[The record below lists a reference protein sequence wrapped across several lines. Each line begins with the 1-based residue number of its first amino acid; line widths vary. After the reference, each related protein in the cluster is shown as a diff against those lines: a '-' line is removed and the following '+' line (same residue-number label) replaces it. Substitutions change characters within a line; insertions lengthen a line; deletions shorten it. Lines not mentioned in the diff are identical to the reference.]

1 MAERSIGHDAPSI
14 KEKVFSM
21 PAKEKTV
28 LPLPDRSHRS
38 GELERVLAELREA
51 NERLVIAGVQM
62 QEMAEQSET
71 RRVQAEGARA
81 EAEAASHAKDEFL
94 AVLSHELRTPLNAIL
109 GWTHM
114 LRRGTLKATAVDRA
128 LDVIERNAKLQMQLI
143 GDLLEVSQII
153 SGKLRLDVHP
163 VDLAPLTAA
172 SLDAFQPAA
181 CAKDI
186 GLESH
191 IEPVRPILGDPA
203 RLQQILWNLLS
214 NAVKFTPQ
222 RGRVH
227 IGLVQAGAAAQ
238 ITVADSGVG
247 IEPAFLP
254 YVFDRFRQAD
264 SSYAR
269 TFGGLGLGLAI
280 VRQLVQLHG
289 GTVTVQSAGKE
300 LGSTFTVTLPSLTAT
315 LDSASSDP
323 RVTAAHSLEGLR
335 VLVIENEPDSRLLF
349 TLLLEESG
357 AHVTAA
363 ASAGEALA
371 LLDARTVDVIVADI
385 GLPDE
390 DGYAFIRQ
398 VRAREDGP
406 HHVPALALTAYARA
420 EDRDRALASGYQM
433 HVAKPVEPDQF
444 IAAVASLARHARTA
458 RSSDAASS
466 GRRPVAGTDDVG
478 ANPSERL
485 GSQRRVKRPPRKKSR
500 RK

>member
-1 MAERSIGHDAPSI
+1 
-14 KEKVFSM
+14 
-21 PAKEKTV
+21 
-28 LPLPDRSHRS
+28 
-38 GELERVLAELREA
+38 VLAELREA
-51 NERLVIAGVQM
+51 NARLVFAGIQL
-62 QEMAEQSET
+62 QEMTEQAET
-71 RRVQAEGARA
+71 RRLQAEEARA
-81 EAEAASHAKDEFL
+81 DAEAASHAKDEFL

-128 LDVIERNAKLQMQLI
+128 LDIIERNAKLQMQLI

-163 VDLAPLTAA
+163 IDLAPLTAA
-172 SLDAFQPAA
+172 SLDAFKPAA
-181 CAKDI
+181 RAKDV

-214 NAVKFTPQ
+214 NALKFTPQ

-227 IGLVQAGAAAQ
+227 VGLVQAGAAAQ
-238 ITVADSGVG
+238 ITVTDSGMG
-247 IEPAFLP
+247 IEPALLP
-254 YVFDRFRQAD
+254 YVFDRFRQGD

-289 GTVTVQSAGKE
+289 GTVKAESAGKE
-300 LGSTFTVTLPSLTAT
+300 LGSTFTVTLPSLTAA

-323 RVTAAHSLEGLR
+323 HVTAAHSLEGLR
-335 VLVIENEPDSRLLF
+335 VLVIENEPDSRDLF
-349 TLLLEESG
+349 TLLLQESG

-371 LLDARTVDVIVADI
+371 LLDTRTVDVIVADI

-390 DGYAFIRQ
+390 DGYAFMWQI
-398 VRAREDGP
+398 RAREDGGP

-433 HVAKPVEPDQF
+433 HVAKPVDPDQF
-444 IAAVASLARHARTA
+444 IAAVASLARHATA

-466 GRRPVAGTDDVG
+466 GIRPVAGTDDVV

-485 GSQRRVKRPPRKKSR
+485 GSRRRVKRRPRKKSR

>member
-1 MAERSIGHDAPSI
+1 
-14 KEKVFSM
+14 
-21 PAKEKTV
+21 
-28 LPLPDRSHRS
+28 
-38 GELERVLAELREA
+38 VLAELREA
-51 NERLVIAGVQM
+51 NARLVFAGIQL
-62 QEMAEQSET
+62 QEMTEQAET
-71 RRVQAEGARA
+71 RRLQAEEARA
-81 EAEAASHAKDEFL
+81 DAEAASHAKDEFL

-128 LDVIERNAKLQMQLI
+128 LDIIERNAKLQMQLI

-163 VDLAPLTAA
+163 IDLAPLTAA
-172 SLDAFQPAA
+172 SLDAFKPAA
-181 CAKDI
+181 RAKDV

-214 NAVKFTPQ
+214 NALKFTPQ

-227 IGLVQAGAAAQ
+227 VGLVQAGAAAQ
-238 ITVADSGVG
+238 ITVTDSGMG
-247 IEPAFLP
+247 IEPALLP
-254 YVFDRFRQAD
+254 YVFDRFRQGD

-289 GTVTVQSAGKE
+289 GTVKAESAGKE
-300 LGSTFTVTLPSLTAT
+300 LGSTFTVTLPSLTAA

-323 RVTAAHSLEGLR
+323 HVTAAHSLEGLR
-335 VLVIENEPDSRLLF
+335 VLVIENEPDSRDLF
-349 TLLLEESG
+349 TLLLQESG

-371 LLDARTVDVIVADI
+371 LLDTRTVDVIVADI

-390 DGYAFIRQ
+390 DGYAFMWQI
-398 VRAREDGP
+398 RAREDGGP
-406 HHVPALALTAYARA
+406 HHVPALALTAYTRA

-433 HVAKPVEPDQF
+433 HVAKPVDPDQF
-444 IAAVASLARHARTA
+444 IAAVASLARHATA

-466 GRRPVAGTDDVG
+466 GIRPVAGTDDVV

-485 GSQRRVKRPPRKKSR
+485 GSRRRVKRRPRKKSR

>member
-1 MAERSIGHDAPSI
+1 M
-14 KEKVFSM
+14 
-21 PAKEKTV
+21 
-28 LPLPDRSHRS
+28 
-38 GELERVLAELREA
+38 LAELREA
-51 NERLVIAGVQM
+51 NARLVFAGIQLH
-62 QEMAEQSET
+62 EMTEQAET
-71 RRVQAEGARA
+71 RRLQAEEARA
-81 EAEAASHAKDEFL
+81 DAEAASHAKDEFL

-114 LRRGTLKATAVDRA
+114 LRRGSLKAATVDRA
-128 LDVIERNAKLQMQLI
+128 LGVIERNATLQMQLI

-181 CAKDI
+181 RAKDI

-203 RLQQILWNLLS
+203 RVQQILWNLLS

-227 IGLVQAGAAAQ
+227 VGLMQVGAVAQ
-238 ITVADSGVG
+238 ITVADSGMG
-247 IEPAFLP
+247 IEPALLP
-254 YVFDRFRQAD
+254 YVFDRFRQGD

-289 GTVTVQSAGKE
+289 GNVKAESAGKE

-315 LDSASSDP
+315 LDSTSSDP
-323 RVTAAHSLEGLR
+323 RVIAAPSFEGLR
-335 VLVIENEPDSRLLF
+335 VLVVENEPDSRLLF

-363 ASAGEALA
+363 GSAGEALA
-371 LLDARTVDVIVADI
+371 LLDTRTVDVIVADI

-398 VRAREDGP
+398 VRARENGGP

-444 IAAVASLARHARTA
+444 IAAVARLARQAGSA

-466 GRRPVAGTDDVG
+466 GTRPVAGTDDVV
-478 ANPSERL
+478 AHPSERL
-485 GSQRRVKRPPRKKSR
+485 RSQRRVKRRPRKKSR

>member
-1 MAERSIGHDAPSI
+1 MAADDHTAVPS
-14 KEKVFSM
+14 
-21 PAKEKTV
+21 
-28 LPLPDRSHRS
+28 PDPSQS
-38 GELERVLAELREA
+38 GGELERVLAELREA
-51 NERLVIAGVQM
+51 NARLVFAGIQLH
-62 QEMAEQSET
+62 EMTE
-71 RRVQAEGARA
+71 QAEARRSQAEAATA

-181 CAKDI
+181 RAKDI
-186 GLESH
+186 RLESH
-191 IEPVRPILGDPA
+191 SEPVRPILGDPA

-214 NAVKFTPQ
+214 NALKFTPQ

-227 IGLVQAGAAAQ
+227 VGLVQAGAAAQ

-247 IEPAFLP
+247 IEPALLP
-254 YVFDRFRQAD
+254 YVFDRFRQGD

-289 GTVTVQSAGKE
+289 GTVKAESAGKE
-300 LGSTFTVTLPSLTAT
+300 LGSTFTVTLPSLTVT
-315 LDSASSDP
+315 LDTASSDP
-323 RVTAAHSLEGLR
+323 HVTAAHPLDGLR

-371 LLDARTVDVIVADI
+371 LLDTRTVDVIVADI

-398 VRAREDGP
+398 VRAREDGGP
-406 HHVPALALTAYARA
+406 HHVPALALTAYARP

-433 HVAKPVEPDQF
+433 HVAKPVEPDQL

-466 GRRPVAGTDDVG
+466 GIRPVAGTDDVG
-478 ANPSERL
+478 ATPSERL
-485 GSQRRVKRPPRKKSR
+485 GSQRRVKRRPRKKSR

>member
-1 MAERSIGHDAPSI
+1 MAADDHTAVPS
-14 KEKVFSM
+14 
-21 PAKEKTV
+21 
-28 LPLPDRSHRS
+28 PDPSQS
-38 GELERVLAELREA
+38 GGELEGVLAELREA
-51 NERLVIAGVQM
+51 NARLIFAGIQLH
-62 QEMAEQSET
+62 EMTEQAET
-71 RRVQAEGARA
+71 RRSQAEAATA

-128 LDVIERNAKLQMQLI
+128 LDIIERNAKLQMQLI

-163 VDLAPLTAA
+163 LDLAPLTAA
-172 SLDAFQPAA
+172 SLDALQPAA
-181 CAKDI
+181 RAKDI
-186 GLESH
+186 ALESH

-214 NAVKFTPQ
+214 NALKFTPQ
-222 RGRVH
+222 RGRVQV
-227 IGLVQAGAAAQ
+227 GLVQAGAAAQ

-247 IEPAFLP
+247 IEPALLP
-254 YVFDRFRQAD
+254 YVFDRFRQGD

-289 GTVTVQSAGKE
+289 GTVKAESAGKE

-315 LDSASSDP
+315 LDSASSDAHM
-323 RVTAAHSLEGLR
+323 TAAHSLEGLR

-371 LLDARTVDVIVADI
+371 LLDTRTVDVIVADI

-398 VRAREDGP
+398 VRAREDGGP

-466 GRRPVAGTDDVG
+466 GIRPVAGTDDVV

-485 GSQRRVKRPPRKKSR
+485 GSQRRVKRRPRKKSR

>member
-1 MAERSIGHDAPSI
+1 
-14 KEKVFSM
+14 
-21 PAKEKTV
+21 
-28 LPLPDRSHRS
+28 
-38 GELERVLAELREA
+38 VLAELREA
-51 NERLVIAGVQM
+51 NARLVFAGIQLH
-62 QEMAEQSET
+62 EMTE
-71 RRVQAEGARA
+71 QAESRRAQAEAATA

-128 LDVIERNAKLQMQLI
+128 LDIIERNAKLQMQLI

-181 CAKDI
+181 RAKDI
-186 GLESH
+186 RLESH
-191 IEPVRPILGDPA
+191 IEPVRPILGDAA
-203 RLQQILWNLLS
+203 RVHQILWNLLS
-214 NAVKFTPQ
+214 NALKFTPQ
-222 RGRVH
+222 RGRVKV
-227 IGLVQAGAAAQ
+227 GLVQAGAAAQ

-247 IEPAFLP
+247 IEPALLP
-254 YVFDRFRQAD
+254 YVFDRFRQGD

-289 GTVTVQSAGKE
+289 GTVKAESAGKE
-300 LGSTFTVTLPSLTAT
+300 LGSTVTVTLPSLTAT
-315 LDSASSDP
+315 LDAASSDP

-335 VLVIENEPDSRLLF
+335 VLVVENEPDSRLLF

-363 ASAGEALA
+363 ASAEEALA
-371 LLDARTVDVIVADI
+371 LLDTRTVDVILADI
-385 GLPDE
+385 GLPHE

-398 VRAREDGP
+398 VRAREGGGP
-406 HHVPALALTAYARA
+406 YHVPALALTAYARA

-433 HVAKPVEPDQF
+433 HVAKPIEADQF
-444 IAAVASLARHARTA
+444 IAAVASLARHAGTP

-466 GRRPVAGTDDVG
+466 GIRPVAGTDDVV
-478 ANPSERL
+478 ANPSKRL
-485 GSQRRVKRPPRKKSR
+485 RSQRRVKQRPPKKSR

>member
-1 MAERSIGHDAPSI
+1 M
-14 KEKVFSM
+14 
-21 PAKEKTV
+21 
-28 LPLPDRSHRS
+28 
-38 GELERVLAELREA
+38 LAELREA
-51 NERLVIAGVQM
+51 NARLIFAGVQL
-62 QEMAEQSET
+62 QEMTERAET
-71 RRVQAEGARA
+71 RRSQAEAA
-81 EAEAASHAKDEFL
+81 TAAAEAASHAKDEFL

-128 LDVIERNAKLQMQLI
+128 LDIIERNAKLQMQLI

-163 VDLAPLTAA
+163 LDLAPLTAA

-181 CAKDI
+181 RAKDI
-186 GLESH
+186 ALESH

-214 NAVKFTPQ
+214 NALKFTTQ
-222 RGRVH
+222 RGRVQV
-227 IGLVQAGAAAQ
+227 GLVQAGAAAQ

-247 IEPAFLP
+247 IEPALLP
-254 YVFDRFRQAD
+254 YVFDRFRQGD

-289 GTVTVQSAGKE
+289 GTVKAESAGKE

-315 LDSASSDP
+315 LDSASSDLH
-323 RVTAAHSLEGLR
+323 VTAAHSLEGLR
-335 VLVIENEPDSRLLF
+335 VLVIENEPDSRDLF
-349 TLLLEESG
+349 TLLLQESG
-357 AHVTAA
+357 ADVTAA

-371 LLDARTVDVIVADI
+371 LLDTRTVDVIVADI

-398 VRAREDGP
+398 VRAREAGGP

-466 GRRPVAGTDDVG
+466 GVRPVAGTDDVV
-478 ANPSERL
+478 ATPSERL
-485 GSQRRVKRPPRKKSR
+485 GSQRHVKRRPRKKSR

>member
-1 MAERSIGHDAPSI
+1 MAADDQTAVPS
-14 KEKVFSM
+14 
-21 PAKEKTV
+21 
-28 LPLPDRSHRS
+28 PDPSQS
-38 GELERVLAELREA
+38 GGELERVLAELREA
-51 NERLVIAGVQM
+51 NARLVFAGIQLH
-62 QEMAEQSET
+62 EMTE
-71 RRVQAEGARA
+71 QAESRRAQAEAATA

-128 LDVIERNAKLQMQLI
+128 LDIIERNATLQMQLI

-163 VDLAPLTAA
+163 VDLAPLAAA
-172 SLDAFQPAA
+172 SLEAFQPAA
-181 CAKDI
+181 RAKDI

-203 RLQQILWNLLS
+203 RVQQILWNLLS

-227 IGLVQAGAAAQ
+227 VGLMQAGAAAQ

-247 IEPAFLP
+247 IEPALLP
-254 YVFDRFRQAD
+254 YVFDRFRQGD

-289 GTVTVQSAGKE
+289 GTVKAESAGKE
-300 LGSTFTVTLPSLTAT
+300 LGSTVTVTLPSLTVT
-315 LDSASSDP
+315 LEAASSDP
-323 RVTAAHSLEGLR
+323 RVTEAHSIEGLR

-357 AHVTAA
+357 AHVMAA

-371 LLDARTVDVIVADI
+371 LLDTRTVDVIVADI
-385 GLPDE
+385 GLPNE
-390 DGYAFIRQ
+390 DGYAFIRK
-398 VRAREDGP
+398 VRARKDGGP
-406 HHVPALALTAYARA
+406 RQVPALALTAYARA

-444 IAAVASLARHARTA
+444 IAAVASLARYARTA

-466 GRRPVAGTDDVG
+466 GIRPVAGTNDVV
-478 ANPSERL
+478 ANPSGRL
-485 GSQRRVKRPPRKKSR
+485 GSQRRVKRRPRKKSR